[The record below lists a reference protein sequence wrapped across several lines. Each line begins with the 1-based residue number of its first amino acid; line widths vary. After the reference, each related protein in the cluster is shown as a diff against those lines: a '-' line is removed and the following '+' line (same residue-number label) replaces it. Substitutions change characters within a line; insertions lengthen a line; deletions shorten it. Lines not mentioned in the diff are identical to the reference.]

1 MNIKEI
7 SRFHTRYGAWLF
19 RLAIIAI
26 LLLPSMDVLAQTA
39 PKISGNVFGGGRLAN
54 VNGNANITVNQ
65 TQSATTTDG
74 VTTPAVGGVYGGNDI
89 AGTVGGDDGS
99 TIVVGTANN
108 CTVSVGS
115 VYGGGNGYYRYGN
128 NTDAAPSDD
137 TYQALTA
144 GTVVY
149 EWGNNVA
156 HGAEVQTL
164 PSANNI
170 PSIKKSNITINGSA
184 TTIDSVFGGAKNA
197 YVTLN
202 TVGQNV
208 ATIDIN
214 NGTIYSVFGGNN
226 YGGSIGGA
234 ISADAT
240 TVANIQITVDGTT
253 QGADETNLGK
263 DKGIRY
269 LFGGGN
275 KILAPKVDIDINEGQ
290 IDTLFAGGNSASV
303 LATDVT
309 VNITTPL
316 YAAGCNTQT
325 NPEKYD
331 IRCLFGGNN
340 AADMAILPSITLTQ
354 GGIHTLYGGGNS
366 GDMQANHTDPVGGLA
381 KGVEKSTFVNV
392 ASDQVVIDELY
403 GGCQKASVDHC
414 TYVNISNGY
423 VGTVYGGCNISGN
436 IGDSTYVLI
445 KGGTICHD
453 VFGGSN
459 GNYACTDADGRY
471 VGDPFAGMEDY
482 TDKGI
487 YIPSVS
493 RTFVDMSAGT
503 VNGNVYGGGNR
514 APVGLVSTQEG
525 IASTHLHGGTIR
537 GNAYGGGRSASVYG
551 YTDMDIYGTITITD
565 VYGGNDRY
573 GNVSGRGRN
582 MTALDGTT
590 HLDQSNAASYVKV
603 TETPHLG
610 RVFGG
615 GNGDYVYDNTSDPN
629 YAGPDCGST
638 APTQTSSW
646 LDINMSCPSGD
657 PGSELAYIGQ
667 TFGGGNAATVGNAT
681 SYIIGKGYIDQAFG
695 GGNGADVLTQ
705 VKITIDPAHAN
716 SASGS
721 CVRTNSG
728 VDYAQYNVKTVFGGN
743 NLATMNNAVPEINLV
758 SGRFYSVYGGG
769 NAGDMKGN
777 GSSGSIGNLST
788 VVKINS
794 ANVEVAG
801 YVYGGCN
808 MADVYHGTYVL
819 VQNGTINNVFGG
831 NDISGE
837 VGKELG
843 VARIDLMGGTVNNLY
858 GGSNGKYDYADGNV
872 YPFNSIHTPGNM
884 IAAGKERPVVD
895 TAIVNATAGYLKG
908 NLYGGGLAGTT
919 GSTIVT
925 VDGSKIDGN
934 LFAGGCGATEFIG
947 YCETELIDN
956 CETKKPHVG
965 NVTETAN
972 MTVHSL
978 HAESSSPK
986 WVYGGGHAGDVN
998 NTNLVLDNC
1007 TYKFQTVYGGCFAS
1021 NVTGTAHTTITKN
1034 DTNSVYID
1042 TVYGGNNFAGYVY
1055 NTVLDIDGGKYLTI
1069 YGAGNGDYIYKTCL
1083 NPNIKA
1089 LVDASVCC
1097 IDTVPYSQFITI
1109 NLNPGAVV
1117 SNVYGGG
1124 NLGMVGKDLNTD
1136 GQVDRIN
1143 TFTTLNGLPSTF
1155 TDNVSERTTLLPYG
1169 EYGSIVIN
1177 VLGGYYN
1184 HHIFAGARGRSWA
1197 NIYGR
1202 KHLVYGL
1209 KEVNMYGGY
1218 IKYSLYGGSESVDD
1232 GYPWECNRHLT
1243 TNDNKD
1249 RSTTQRPSTILNIM
1263 GGTIH
1268 KHCYGGGYQGDTYGS
1283 IFVNAGIYAVD
1294 SNRVWT
1300 NNYGN
1305 ASYLTRTLTATSDA
1319 AELTG
1324 SWTDAQKWEKPVGE
1338 ITACAWGNDN
1348 YGRYKPERIEAAPL
1362 YFDASIYNC
1371 SDWGAAGAVAE
1382 FNTRG
1387 VYGGETMIFLDGKG
1401 YHTSLASVGD
1411 LPALDIKY
1419 SLMGA
1424 GTSTEGGDVRKRIFV
1439 RHYGDYDCPSPS
1451 KEIFSIQRADKV
1463 VIDSSYFNLTGEQDA
1478 YLAYVTP
1485 NYSFSRID
1493 TLILRGDNYVGVGA
1507 PARHIGTFR
1516 SEQRAERY
1524 TEAPNTICS
1533 IYKDTNDWA
1542 EKQSLF
1548 AATNRVPNDRNCEDY
1563 GSGPF
1568 CEKMGYTANPSNK
1581 IGISNGSYISIDEHN
1596 YATNSDSYGSIFGFT
1611 YFTSTDA
1618 SKCYVY
1624 ARAKQAD
1631 TDTKNDGGFM
1641 SICPGYNT
1649 AGNNTGP
1656 EGTDEL
1662 HYTTYSN
1669 NYRSW
1674 QIGNVE
1680 GGRNRHI
1687 TIVAN
1692 ADPES
1697 PGCDDR
1703 WIYQDEHGHQDIET
1717 AGDKA
1722 GFAIAHA
1729 RLEMPPAAEGHF
1741 FKINSVLVDQ
1751 DNGGQVTLMNA
1762 AYNPYCATG
1771 GVLPTGSDCTPK
1783 GWQKISESS
1792 TYSDAVDQSV
1802 TNMKANPNYNFGLL
1816 FDLPSSG
1823 FNYNT
1828 ATLGGNALSGT
1839 QVLAGGEAFTALNG
1853 FNSYPVASGGTNV
1866 ITDLDFYLT
1875 YNTNFSTTI
1884 IRDVIFVMDECWID
1898 SHGDL
1903 QKGAPIYVTVTIST
1917 VITKFSDIEVE
1928 MLAMYNEGISN
1939 EYVRKIVLPATFNFR
1954 NLRLTGVRWEY
1965 DNVVNNGKDGYAA
1978 YEGPEELGPTPS
1990 SDKCLWNVVDAD
2002 AEKTVNNQFG
2012 FTLNLSENVTDNIAN
2027 TLGWYDIQ
2035 KRSIDLHQTISTANG
2050 GDWVAG
2056 SNYTGQKIE
2065 NNTITLSD
2073 YNDADSNKNY
2083 VTDAGAIDIP
2093 LGSLDGRASAAIEG
2107 VLHFNGNL
2115 VYPDNAYVGRV
2126 VLTVTYKQK
2135 NPETGLDED
2144 QSFHITMKVK
2154 TRKTGDTI
2162 YVASA
2167 LHGKRESRSVAQ
2179 DGSGEA
2185 PGKSYL
2191 SIERGGKTLHAC
2203 LSTGVTDAGHSP
2215 DNFVISLSEAMSLYQ
2230 EGDVICIIDTVD
2242 VTDDDNVT
2250 LRGFDYSMI
2259 QIIRYSGSHEDAP
2272 GAECAYLG
2280 PMIRLRGDSR
2290 FTVFNTWFNG
2300 SGITRTKN
2308 MHTPGDGVLDN
2319 DANGDKSRL
2328 RNIVYANAPMIV
2340 VTENAS
2346 LTLGMN
2352 VRMSNNFNQA
2362 ACTDATGNIQGFYG
2376 TDYPGGA
2383 IGIYQVSNNFSYP
2396 YVRYDKDNNLVS
2408 PAVDEQVKA
2417 SRKGFPSVTIG
2428 DRVSI
2433 FDNMITQQNE
2443 GNNQGAA
2450 IYMNGGTL
2458 QLGNTTNGG
2467 EEIMIH
2473 HNYIVDKSIT
2483 EDNNHAWFDGT
2494 AKSTRT
2500 TFTYNTSN
2508 CSTTP
2513 TTTEIEYYNLD
2524 TAGCTNPVDIF
2535 ARRVND
2541 QLGTLKVPVNHND
2554 GTQPAALSNVYL
2566 TRKGSDDM
2574 TDTQTDYVSF
2584 KAELAPESLIGITK
2598 DFPGTTVRD
2607 TIQIAKVTNA
2617 RPVTAE
2623 NVWNNYNFFDDRTQ
2637 AFTFY
2642 HSTVNNYT
2650 IYFQR
2655 CATFKEGIDALAA
2668 NTYHPVS
2675 YHIND
2680 SSWCSA
2686 VRDSARFHLQGGF
2699 YPYKYVWKTSE
2710 YKQKQGGYYWI
2721 SAYHSAPS
2729 AADDYKYDWDNA
2741 PVVRTRY
2748 TVGNNVQATTRDGGD
2763 FTAAAKA
2770 IQAAAKVDTCV
2781 LTGLSMPPSSG
2792 VFDYTYYI
2800 EGTDLT
2806 DNCLASQLI
2815 EIRVR
2820 RIAGDTCGASDQG
2833 TAPYLDYEWLGV
2845 GNEDS
2850 ETPWTTGTVAS
2861 ATPNPGVD
2869 SSSFH
2874 TKPYDVA
2881 RYLRI
2886 AKGVTVTPSVVPDG
2900 YNAWIVAHDYYK
2912 PQHTFLYQN
2921 KTTGTPAETNQF
2933 QDVKFCPGDMMNF
2946 STYKDN
2952 DKRLKTLEVVA
2963 DSYVGAEK
2971 LNGAAST
2978 QSFMMWDADPDAWD
2992 TSYIYVVP
3000 NYNSTIKAIYG
3011 PNDHWYEVVTS
3022 EPSDGTYFM
3031 DYYGNVT
3038 ITGENGLAWLIS
3050 IINGLNNQ
3058 AVHQFHDKT
3067 ITIMPKSDGEPYN
3080 MGAHLWTPLGHI
3092 NSPFSGTFIDSSETA
3107 ISNII
3112 VNEPNLPYVGFFGN
3126 VEGATIRK
3134 VNLQSEFLKGAD
3146 FVGGL
3151 VAMAHNDVNII
3162 NNTVN
3167 SLSSFCVS
3175 YCMGG
3180 LIGKADTNVIING
3193 NTVDVDLLGNAIY
3206 AGGLAGIQGYNV
3218 TIGGADQNDDNAV
3231 KNNIAGVDATKLQS
3245 ALYLGGLAGTATEA
3259 FGKQA
3264 KRSMWDRLLGRKP
3277 VVTEIA
3283 DLRNNYVRMMS
3294 NNNAMFTGGLIGTAT
3309 NVNLSNN
3316 YVYGTVTASNQ
3327 AASLV
3332 AQVGANVTIDHC
3344 YYMDGTAPREF
3355 GLGSNTSGVAKTS
3368 SFSGQGNQVT
3378 TSEPIDGVDNLTR
3391 VLNRWVN
3398 TTNAKGGDRGYFTWT
3413 SDMLGVNSG
3422 YPIFGDPDMI
3432 PVRDSIVETA
3442 CDEYNYNGTMI
3453 YSDTVIRMN
3462 FIDSVEMIDS
3472 TMTIVITIGRSENE
3486 LFFDSVEAGNYYIGH
3501 GFALTADELEML
3513 RGTTDEKGVRTVQ
3526 VIDSLLT
3533 EHGCDSIRVLNLT
3546 IYTKGNNE
3554 VGIEDVETFDVSV
3567 YPNPTLN
3574 HVTVEATGIQSVEVF
3589 DALSR
3594 RIMNVEGKGDDTV
3607 GLDLDHCPT
3616 GTYYMRIT
3624 THNGVA
3630 IKKVIKK

>member
-65 TQSATTTDG
+65 TQSATTIDG

-89 AGTVGGDDGS
+89 AGTVGGATGS
-99 TIVVGTANN
+99 TITVGNASN

-128 NTDAAPSDD
+128 NTNAAPSDD
-137 TYQALTA
+137 TRQALTA

-149 EWGNNVA
+149 EWGNDAA

-164 PSANNI
+164 PSDNNI
-170 PSIKKSNITINGSA
+170 PSIQKSNITINGSA

-197 YVTLN
+197 YVTHS
-202 TVGQNV
+202 TVDENV
-208 ATIDIN
+208 ASIDIN
-214 NGTIYSVFGGNN
+214 NGTIYAVFGGNN

-234 ISADAT
+234 TSTDAT
-240 TVANIQITVDGTT
+240 TVANIHITIDGTT
-253 QGADETNLGK
+253 QGLNEDNLGK

-340 AADMAILPSITLTQ
+340 AADMAILPSITLTK

-436 IGDSTYVLI
+436 IGDSTYVI
-445 KGGTICHD
+445 ISGGTICRD

-459 GNYACTDADGRY
+459 GNYACTNSDEYY
-471 VGDPFAGMEDY
+471 VDDPFAGMQDY
-482 TDKGI
+482 TDRGI
-487 YIPSVS
+487 RIPTVT
-493 RTFVDMSAGT
+493 RTFVDMSGGT

-514 APVGLVSTQEG
+514 APVGLVSTQVG
-525 IASTHLHGGTIR
+525 VASTHLHGGTIL

-551 YTDMDIYGTITITD
+551 YTDMDIYGSITITD

-573 GNVSGRGRN
+573 GNVSGNGRN
-582 MTALDGTT
+582 MMAIDGTT
-590 HLDQSNAASYVKV
+590 TLTRENAASYVKV
-603 TETPHLG
+603 TETPRIS

-615 GNGDYVYDNTSDPN
+615 GNGDYNYSDPSAPN

-646 LDINMSCPSGD
+646 LDINMSCPSGSA
-657 PGSELAYIGQ
+657 GNEVAYIGQ

-681 SYIIGKGYIDQAFG
+681 TFITGKGYIDQAFG
-695 GGNGADVLTQ
+695 GGNGADVLTKA
-705 VKITIDPAHAN
+705 KITIDPAHAN
-716 SASGS
+716 AASGS
-721 CVRTNSG
+721 CDRTNSG

-743 NLATMNNAVPEINLV
+743 NLATMENTVPEINLV
-758 SGRFYSVYGGG
+758 SGRYHAIYGGG

-777 GSSGSIGNLST
+777 GSYGSIGNLST
-788 VVKINS
+788 IVRINNS
-794 ANVEVAG
+794 VEVDG

-819 VQNGTINNVFGG
+819 VENGTINNVFGG
-831 NDISGE
+831 NDIAGR
-837 VGKELG
+837 VGIEKG
-843 VARIDLMGGTVNNLY
+843 VARIDLKGGTVNNLY
-858 GGSNGKYDYADGNV
+858 GGSNGKYDYYADGNKV
-872 YPFNSIHTPGNM
+872 YPFNCNDTAGHM

-895 TAIVNATAGYLKG
+895 TAIVNATAGHLLG

-947 YCETELIDN
+947 YCETE
-956 CETKKPHVG
+956 KPHVG

-978 HAESSSPK
+978 HDESPSPK

-1021 NVTGTAHTTITKN
+1021 NVTGTAHTTIAKSDST
-1034 DTNSVYID
+1034 TVYID

-1069 YGAGNGDYIYKTCL
+1069 YGAGNGDYIYKNCVS
-1083 NPNIKA
+1083 PNIKA
-1089 LVDASVCC
+1089 LVDASVSC
-1097 IDTVPYSQFITI
+1097 IDTVPYSQFITM

-1155 TDNVSERTTLLPYG
+1155 TPNVAERTALLPYG

-1177 VLGGYYN
+1177 VLGGQYH

-1197 NIYGR
+1197 NVYDR

-1300 NNYGN
+1300 NQYGN
-1305 ASYLTRTLTATSDA
+1305 ASYLTRTLVGTSDA

-1324 SWTDAQKWEKPVGE
+1324 SWTDEQQWKKPDGV
-1338 ITACAWGNDN
+1338 ISACPWGNDS
-1348 YGRYKPERIEAAPL
+1348 YARYKPERIEAAPL

-1371 SDWGAAGAVAE
+1371 SDWGAADAVAE

-1401 YHTSLASVGD
+1401 YHTSLASVSD
-1411 LPALDIKY
+1411 LPALDLKY

-1451 KEIFSIQRADKV
+1451 KSIFSIQRANKV
-1463 VIDSSYFNLTGEQDA
+1463 VIDSSYFDLSGEQDA

-1516 SEQRAERY
+1516 SELRAERY
-1524 TEAPNTICS
+1524 TVDPYTICS
-1533 IYKDTNDWA
+1533 IYKDIHDT
-1542 EKQSLF
+1542 
-1548 AATNRVPNDRNCEDY
+1548 ATKAPLHDATHRVTQDVNCEDY
-1563 GSGPF
+1563 GPGPF
-1568 CEKMGYTANPSNK
+1568 CYKMGLTYSPSNK
-1581 IGISNGSYISIDEHN
+1581 IGISNGIYISIDEHN
-1596 YATNSDSYGSIFGFT
+1596 YSDNTDRYGSVFGFT
-1611 YFTSTDA
+1611 YFTSTDG
-1618 SKCYVY
+1618 SKSYIY
-1624 ARAKQAD
+1624 ARAKVSH
-1631 TDTKNDGGFM
+1631 TDTKDDGGFM
-1641 SICPGYNT
+1641 SICPGFNVH
-1649 AGNNTGP
+1649 GNNTGI
-1656 EGTDEL
+1656 EGNDEL
-1662 HYTTYSN
+1662 PYITYGGNS
-1669 NYRSW
+1669 YRSW
-1674 QIGNVE
+1674 QIGSTE

-1692 ADPES
+1692 ADPTS

-1703 WIYQDEHGHQDIET
+1703 WIYQNDDGSEDIAT
-1717 AGDKA
+1717 ADDKA

-1729 RLEMPPAAEGHF
+1729 RLEMPPTESGHF

-1751 DNGGQVTLMNA
+1751 DNGGQVSLKNA
-1762 AYNPYCATG
+1762 AYNPYCADGT
-1771 GVLPTGSDCTPK
+1771 LPSSTNSCTPI
-1783 GWQKISESS
+1783 GWQKISESA
-1792 TYSDAVDQSV
+1792 TYDDAVPQSV
-1802 TNMKANPNYNFGLL
+1802 ASMKANPNYEFGLL
-1816 FDLPSSG
+1816 FDLPNTS

-1828 ATLGGNALSGT
+1828 TTLGGNTLSGT

-1853 FNSYPVASGGTNV
+1853 FNSYPVATGGANV

-1875 YNTNFSTTI
+1875 YNTNFNTTI
-1884 IRDVIFVMDECWID
+1884 IRDVIFIMDECWID
-1898 SHGDL
+1898 SEGNL
-1903 QKGAPIYVTVTIST
+1903 QKGAPVYVTVTIST
-1917 VITKFSDIEVE
+1917 VITKFSDMEVE

-1965 DNVVNNGKDGYAA
+1965 DNVVNNGTPGYDDYAFPTT
-1978 YEGPEELGPTPS
+1978 GELGTTAT
-1990 SDKCLWNVVDAD
+1990 SDQCLWNVVDAD
-2002 AEKTVNNQFG
+2002 ANKDVNNQFG

-2035 KRSIDLHQTISTANG
+2035 SRSIDLHKTIYNEGNWKTGRNYVGQTLENG
-2050 GDWVAG
+2050 KV
-2056 SNYTGQKIE
+2056 
-2065 NNTITLSD
+2065 TLKH
-2073 YNDADSNKNY
+2073 YNDSDKDKNY
-2083 VTDAGAIDIP
+2083 ATDAGAIDIP

-2115 VYPDNAYVGRV
+2115 VYPDNKYVGRV
-2126 VLTVTYKQK
+2126 VLTISYKQK
-2135 NPETGLDED
+2135 NPLTGVEED
-2144 QSFHITMKVK
+2144 QNFHITMKVK
-2154 TRKTGDTI
+2154 TRATGDTI

-2167 LHGKRESRSVAQ
+2167 LHGKRNSRAQ
-2179 DGSGEA
+2179 ANSDDG
-2185 PGKSYL
+2185 GKSFL
-2191 SIERGGKTLHAC
+2191 TIERGDKTLHAC
-2203 LSTGVTDAGHSP
+2203 LSTSEHDAGHRP
-2215 DNFVISLSEAMSLYQ
+2215 DNFVISLSEAMSLYE
-2230 EGDVICIIDTVD
+2230 EGDVICILDTVD

-2259 QIIRYSGSHEDAP
+2259 QIIRYSGSHVDAP

-2308 MHTPGDGVLDN
+2308 MNTPNDRVLD
-2319 DANGDKSRL
+2319 DVPNGDKSRL

-2362 ACTDATGNIQGFYG
+2362 LCNDGIQGFYG
-2376 TDYPGGA
+2376 SKYPGGA
-2383 IGIYQVSNNFSYP
+2383 IGIYQVDANFDYP
-2396 YVRYDKDNNLVS
+2396 YVRYNEDNNLVS
-2408 PAVDEQVKA
+2408 PAVPEQVKA

-2433 FDNMITQQNE
+2433 FDNMITQQSA

-2450 IYMNGGTL
+2450 IYMDGGTL

-2483 EDNNHAWFDGT
+2483 EANNHAWFDGS

-2500 TFTYNTSN
+2500 TFTYGAGCT
-2508 CSTTP
+2508 TTP
-2513 TTTEIEYYNLD
+2513 TTTEIAYYNLD
-2524 TAGCTNPVDIF
+2524 TNRCTAPVDIY
-2535 ARRVND
+2535 ARRLND

-2554 GTQPAALSNVYL
+2554 RTEPAALSNVYL
-2566 TRKGSDDM
+2566 TRTGSDDM

-2584 KAELAPESLIGITK
+2584 KAELAPTSLIGITK
-2598 DFPGTTVRD
+2598 EFPGPTVRD

-2623 NVWNNYNFFDDRTQ
+2623 NVWNNYNFFDDKTQ

-2668 NTYHPVS
+2668 NMYHPVS

-2710 YKQKQGGYYWI
+2710 YKHKEGGDYWI
-2721 SAYHSAPS
+2721 SAYHSASTAPE
-2729 AADDYKYDWDNA
+2729 ANKYDWDNA

-2748 TVGNNVQATTRDGGD
+2748 TVGNNVQATEMNGLVFSD
-2763 FTAAAKA
+2763 AAKA

-2820 RIAGDTCGASDQG
+2820 RIAGDTYGATDQG
-2833 TAPYLDYEWLGV
+2833 SDNYLDYNWLGV
-2845 GNEDS
+2845 GNTASDN
-2850 ETPWTTGTVAS
+2850 PWTNGTVTS
-2861 ATPNPGVD
+2861 TTPNPGVD
-2869 SSSFH
+2869 SSLFH
-2874 TKPYDVA
+2874 SKPYDVA

-2921 KTTGTPAETNQF
+2921 RTTGTPAEINQF
-2933 QDVKFCPGDMMNF
+2933 SDVKFCPGDMMNF

-2952 DKRLKTLEVVA
+2952 DNERLRPLDGIA
-2963 DSYVGAEK
+2963 DNYEGAEK
-2971 LNGAAST
+2971 LNDSATT
-2978 QSFMMWDADPDAWD
+2978 QNFMMWDADPDAWD

-3022 EPSDGTYFM
+3022 EPTDGTYFM

-3067 ITIMPKSDGEPYN
+3067 ITIMPKSNGEPYN
-3080 MGAHLWTPLGHI
+3080 MGAHLWTPLGRI
-3092 NSPFSGTFIDSSETA
+3092 NSPFSGTFIDSNKTA
-3107 ISNII
+3107 INNII

-3134 VNLQSEFLKGAD
+3134 VNLQNEFLKGAD

-3151 VAMAHNDVNII
+3151 VAMAHNDVKILD
-3162 NNTVN
+3162 NTVT

-3180 LIGKADTNVIING
+3180 LIGKADTNITVNG
-3193 NTVDVDLLGNAIY
+3193 NTVGVDLLGNAIY

-3218 TIGGADQNDDNAV
+3218 TIGGADPNDDAAL
-3231 KNNIAGVDATKLQS
+3231 KNNIADVNATKLQS

-3283 DLRNNYVRMMS
+3283 DLRNNYVRIMT
-3294 NNNAMFTGGLIGTAT
+3294 NNNAMFSGGLIGTAT

-3332 AQVGANVTIDHC
+3332 AQVGANVNIDHC

-3355 GLGSNTSGVAKTS
+3355 GMGSNTSGVAQTS
-3368 SFSGQGNQVT
+3368 SFAGRGNQVT

-3486 LFFDSVEAGNYYIGH
+3486 LFFDSVEDGNYYIGH

-3546 IYTKGNNE
+3546 IYTKGNDD

-3616 GTYYMRIT
+3616 GTYYLRIT
-3624 THNGVA
+3624 TNNGVA